1 MFVRRT
7 IIVPAILALSL
18 AGSILAGSTVSAVA
32 APAASTHV
40 VAAASHTSYYE

>member
-7 IIVPAILALSL
+7 IILPAILALSM

-32 APAASTHV
+32 PPASSTQV
-40 VAAASHTSYYE
+40 LAAASHTFYYE

>member
-32 APAASTHV
+32 APASTQV
-40 VAAASHTSYYE
+40 LAAASHTFYSE